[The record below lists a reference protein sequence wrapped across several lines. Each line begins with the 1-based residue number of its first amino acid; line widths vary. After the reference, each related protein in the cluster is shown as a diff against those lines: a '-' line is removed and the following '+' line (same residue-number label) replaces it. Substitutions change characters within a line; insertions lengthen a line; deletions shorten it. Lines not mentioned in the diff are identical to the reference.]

1 MHGPG
6 HPCLSIEAGTAYN
19 VVPAK
24 ASYSGHLLAGVIAEL
39 DQLGFDY
46 EIKDDQVKFLVFRGT
61 PRMLPRGQCHRSFGK
76 GFGTFRKSSS
86 LGLYRQCSW

>member
-46 EIKDDQVKFLVFRGT
+46 ETKDDQVTVLGISARQGS
-61 PRMLPRGQCHRSFGK
+61 LLRGQCHRSFGK